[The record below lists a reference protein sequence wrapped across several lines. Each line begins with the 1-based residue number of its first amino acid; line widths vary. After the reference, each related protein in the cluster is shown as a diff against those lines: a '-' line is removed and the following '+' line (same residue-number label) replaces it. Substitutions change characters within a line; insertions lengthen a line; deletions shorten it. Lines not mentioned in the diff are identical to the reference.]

1 MSDNKKSN
9 EKAAKDVFVVKM
21 HKLLQAPH
29 ILGFKSL
36 EEVEKMKKLQGARY
50 SFFKVPVEKL

>member
-1 MSDNKKSN
+1 MSENNKKS
-9 EKAAKDVFVVKM
+9 EIAAKNVFVVKM
-21 HKLLQAPH
+21 HKLLKAPH